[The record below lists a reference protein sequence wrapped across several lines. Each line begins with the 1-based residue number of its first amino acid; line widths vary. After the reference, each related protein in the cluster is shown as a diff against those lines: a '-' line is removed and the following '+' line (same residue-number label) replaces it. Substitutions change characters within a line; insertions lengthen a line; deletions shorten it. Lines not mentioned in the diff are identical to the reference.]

1 MDKNLSKAEETA
13 VLLFDGMSKA
23 EIEVRLAITNY
34 LIPRIAGTPAAR
46 EAFNALVGRFQGR
59 YPHHK
64 LLTHLLIA
72 PEYLEHAPDTQQ

>member
-23 EIEVRLAITNY
+23 EIEVRLAIANY

-64 LLTHLLIA
+64 LLTHLLIT
-72 PEYLEHAPDTQQ
+72 PEYLEHAPQ

>member
-1 MDKNLSKAEETA
+1 MDKNLSTTEEA
-13 VLLFDGMSKA
+13 ALLLSDGMSKA
-23 EIEVRLAITNY
+23 EIEVHLATANY

-64 LLTHLLIA
+64 LLTHLLIT
-72 PEYLEHAPDTQQ
+72 PEHLEHAPDTQ

>member
-23 EIEVRLAITNY
+23 EIEVRLAIANY

-64 LLTHLLIA
+64 LLTHLLIM

>member
-23 EIEVRLAITNY
+23 EIEVRLAIANY

-64 LLTHLLIA
+64 LLTHLLIV

>member
-23 EIEVRLAITNY
+23 EIEVRLAIANY

-64 LLTHLLIA
+64 LLTHLLIT
-72 PEYLEHAPDTQQ
+72 PEYLEHAPDTQ

>member
-1 MDKNLSKAEETA
+1 MDKNLSKTEEA
-13 VLLFDGMSKA
+13 ALLLSDGMSKA
-23 EIEVRLAITNY
+23 EIEVHLAIANY

>member
-1 MDKNLSKAEETA
+1 MDKNLSTAEETA

-23 EIEVRLAITNY
+23 EIEVRLAIANY
-34 LIPRIAGTPAAR
+34 LIPSIAGTPAAR

-64 LLTHLLIA
+64 LLTRLLIA

>member
-23 EIEVRLAITNY
+23 EIEVRLAIANY
-34 LIPRIAGTPAAR
+34 LIPRIAGTPVAR
-46 EAFNALVGRFQGR
+46 EAFNALAGRFQGH

-64 LLTHLLIA
+64 LLTHLLIT
-72 PEYLEHAPDTQQ
+72 PEYLEHAPQ

>member
-1 MDKNLSKAEETA
+1 MDKNLSTTDEAA
-13 VLLFDGMSKA
+13 LLLLDGLSKA
-23 EIEVRLAITNY
+23 QIEVHLAIANY
-34 LIPRIAGTPAAR
+34 LIPRIAGTPVAR

-72 PEYLEHAPDTQQ
+72 PEYLEHASDTQ

>member
-1 MDKNLSKAEETA
+1 MDKNLSTAEEA
-13 VLLFDGMSKA
+13 ALLLFDGLSKA
-23 EIEVRLAITNY
+23 EIEVRLAIASY
-34 LIPRIAGTPAAR
+34 LTPRIAGTPAAR

>member
-23 EIEVRLAITNY
+23 EIEVRLAIANY

-46 EAFNALVGRFQGR
+46 EAFNALVGRFQGATR
-59 YPHHK
+59 TTSCS
-64 LLTHLLIA
+64 LTC
-72 PEYLEHAPDTQQ
+72 

>member
-23 EIEVRLAITNY
+23 EIEVRLAIANY

-46 EAFNALVGRFQGR
+46 EAFNALVGRFQISGAL
-59 YPHHK
+59 P
-64 LLTHLLIA
+64 A
-72 PEYLEHAPDTQQ
+72 PQAAHSPADRT

>member
-1 MDKNLSKAEETA
+1 MDKNLSAAEETA

-23 EIEVRLAITNY
+23 EIEVRLAIANY

-64 LLTHLLIA
+64 LLTHLLIT
-72 PEYLEHAPDTQQ
+72 PEYLEHAPQ